1 MQSQP
6 FNRSQWEKQHKKS
19 MIYQDFIMEY
29 LAKQEGLIIQVYSS
43 SVYQLRSGES
53 IQGIEIKFD
62 ERSEV
67 TGNFYFELE
76 EKASDR
82 SGEFVRS
89 GILSPHHWLY
99 VIGNKS
105 EAFLFDSNRLRAFHS
120 PPPPRTR
127 KLIDVFPDDVALK
140 TTTPPGYK
148 NATSIGLIVSRSL
161 ILDKELYAKHILFD
175 ELSRAAL
182 KKMFLAIN

>member
-1 MQSQP
+1 MQGQL
-6 FNRSQWEKQHKKS
+6 FNKTQWDKQHKKS

-62 ERSEV
+62 ERSEA

-82 SGEFVRS
+82 PGEFVQS

-99 VIGNKS
+99 VIGNKL
-105 EAFLFDSNRLRAFHS
+105 EAFIFDSNRLRAFHS
-120 PPPPRTR
+120 PPPQKTR
-127 KLIDVFPDDVALK
+127 KLIDVFPEDVMLK

-148 NATSIGLIVSRSL
+148 NATSRGLVISRSL
-161 ILDKELYAKHILFD
+161 ILRKALYARHIKFD
-175 ELSRAAL
+175 ELSSATL
-182 KKMFLAIN
+182 KKTLLAIN